1 LATSLN
7 QLSTALRALA
17 SHEHYLFTVSDLSCV
32 LPKQN
37 RAALQI
43 TLSRAVKSGLL
54 ERVCRGLYLYP
65 DKSPQNGL
73 LLYHA
78 AAKLRSGDFNYLSLE
93 SVLSDAGVI
102 SQVPMGW
109 IALMSSGRNRIVDC
123 GRFGRIEYIHTQR
136 PAAKL
141 VTQLSW
147 DRRIHLW
154 RASVSL
160 ALQDLKHTHRS
171 DDLVDWEAVNDL
183 V

>member
-1 LATSLN
+1 LATSQN

-17 SHEHYLFTVSDLSCV
+17 SPKHYLFTSSDLSCV
-32 LPKQN
+32 LTKQN
-37 RAALQI
+37 RDALQI
-43 TLSRAVKSGLL
+43 TLSRAVKNGLL

-65 DKSPQNGL
+65 DADPQDGL

-78 AAKLRSGDFNYLSLE
+78 AAKLRAGDFNYLSLE

-109 IALMSSGRNRIVDC
+109 IVLMSSGRNRIVDC

-141 VTQLSW
+141 ATQLSW
-147 DRRIHLW
+147 DERIRLW
-154 RASVSL
+154 RASVAL

-171 DDLVDWEAVNDL
+171 DDLVDWELVNDL